1 MKRLV
6 LSLSMLSLLTTSSQA
21 FESGTYQCENVMGAG
36 LDTYILKPGGRA
48 KVITM
53 GITTRGY
60 WRDEG
65 DEALV
70 IKEKWVIE
78 KQDDKYVLP
87 MNGLTGDIPCI
98 KLKKGEKPKKI
109 LPKDTKLGKALQK
122 KQNMTQEDKDKEH
135 AHNMAE
141 KFIKDLPSYQMM
153 TGMLPPQAKKQMAN
167 SIFGHPFKQQKVEI
181 QKMIVNELNKLG
193 KKIPMVNE

>member
-1 MKRLV
+1 MKRLILGLSV
-6 LSLSMLSLLTTSSQA
+6 LSLLVTSGQA
-21 FESGTYQCENVMGAG
+21 FESGTYQCENIMGAG

-48 KVITM
+48 KVIQM

-78 KQDDKYVLP
+78 KQGNKYVIP
-87 MNGLTGDIPCI
+87 MDGVMEDIPCV
-98 KLKKGEKPKKI
+98 KLRKGEKPKKV
-109 LPKDTKLGKALQK
+109 LPKDTKLGKTLIK

-135 AHNMAE
+135 AHHMVE

-167 SIFGHPFKQQKVEI
+167 SQFGYPFKQQKPEV
-181 QKMIVNELNKLG
+181 QRMIVDELNKLG
-193 KKIPMVNE
+193 KKIPMINE